1 MTLALTIIRGRSM
14 EPILW
19 DGQEALL
26 RLSPAPQEL
35 RPGRAV
41 AFREASGR
49 LVLHRLQGQ
58 TRTGLLIARGDNA
71 GCPDPPWTPSQVEGI
86 LEAAR
91 SPKTGQW
98 MAPRPMAERLL
109 ALAASRNRIARA
121 CRPLLR
127 LLQGLAWKSA
137 PAALE
142 EAPASALSLELLA
155 LWAQGSAAS
164 ERWIV
169 KQMGD
174 EWGVF
179 DQETEDYHVLNEEA
193 LTIWTEAR
201 GGASEEA
208 IVERLLSQYPD
219 AGRERVTEDVAQTV
233 EQLRKVGLL
242 P

>member
-1 MTLALTIIRGRSM
+1 
-14 EPILW
+14 
-19 DGQEALL
+19 
-26 RLSPAPQEL
+26 
-35 RPGRAV
+35 
-41 AFREASGR
+41 
-49 LVLHRLQGQ
+49 
-58 TRTGLLIARGDNA
+58 LLIARGDNA

-91 SPKTGQW
+91 SPQNRPVDGPSPDGRASAGSGRVAQSDR
-98 MAPRPMAERLL
+98 PRLP
-109 ALAASRNRIARA
+109 
-121 CRPLLR
+121 
-127 LLQGLAWKSA
+127 SA
-137 PAALE
+137 PSAAPGSRLE
-142 EAPASALSLELLA
+142 ERSRGVGGGSRFGFVAGIAGALGPRLRRQASAGSSSR
-155 LWAQGSAAS
+155 WATSG
-164 ERWIV
+164 
-169 KQMGD
+169 
-174 EWGVF
+174 GVF